1 MGRQSCTVPEVSLS
15 LTMALLLLLVT
26 TALLAFQPIEGQDRL
41 AAITRLKES
50 IVEAYPDKE
59 SPMLRVVEHFFVTG
73 KAKSCLGDP
82 CWDLGKYDCHCER
95 DGCCDTAEWCP
106 CKCKGNGTCT
116 IHGEEELERIRD
128 LLAKDKAHLD
138 ENSLGLLEEINEY
151 FG

>member
-59 SPMLRVVEHFFVTG
+59 SLMLKVVDQFFVSA
-73 KAKSCLGDP
+73 KAKSCAGDT
-82 CWDLGKYDCHCER
+82 CWENGKYDCGCER
-95 DGCCDTAEWCP
+95 DGCCDNVEDCP
-106 CKCKGNGTCT
+106 CKCKGNKTCGMY
-116 IHGEEELERIRD
+116 GEEELERIRD